1 LKKLQCLFYGLS
13 NAKNETELAYDISMK
28 SITTFT
34 TILAYAAFFGMP
46 LWVRLASN
54 IQQCNS
60 MIVIGAFMLV
70 YSILMALVESSMN
83 R

>member
-1 LKKLQCLFYGLS
+1 
-13 NAKNETELAYDISMK
+13 MK

-34 TILAYAAFFGMP
+34 TILAYIAFLGMP

-54 IQQCNS
+54 IQQCYS
-60 MIVIGAFMLV
+60 IVVIGAFMLV
-70 YSILMALVESSMN
+70 YSILMALVESNMS